1 MTRSS
6 DARTPLP
13 AFQLGII
20 LFIQAA
26 EPITAS
32 VIFPFVNQ
40 FVLESGVTGG
50 DERKVGYYAGIIG
63 SLFFLSE
70 FVTVLFW
77 SRLSDRIGRKPVLLA
92 GMVGLFVT
100 ILSAGLS
107 KSYAAFALSRCIQ
120 GAFNGNVGVAKNVM
134 VEITDSSNIAD
145 AFSFLPPVWT
155 MGNTFG
161 PLIGGEL
168 ADPGSR
174 WPGTFGKIPFFIE
187 YPYFLPC
194 ATASFFAL
202 LCSILGALVLK
213 ETHPTKLAEKRQ
225 SNLAAS
231 RRDYG
236 SINNESVEE
245 YPAAEDT
252 SSAAD
257 ASSPP
262 IRSVL
267 IRPIVISLTTHA
279 FQAVTMES
287 FRTLLPLML
296 STSIHLGGLALSSA
310 RIGTIMA
317 VWGFCNGGFQLVF
330 FARAIRKFG
339 PKKTFGIAYGSYA
352 ICFALY
358 PVMSYFAKR
367 ANGVDAKVICVLVV
381 QLSCFV
387 LGAMSYGSNQLF
399 IIAAVPGQNSLAT
412 VNGLTQMVS
421 SIMRSLAPSIS
432 SSLFSL
438 SVEHNLLGGYLV
450 YLIIVLTIMV
460 GLYAASRLPD
470 KIEGGR

>member
-1 MTRSS
+1 MRKFTLLWDSTCNFALVRLLARCLTIALMTRSPES

-40 FVLESGVTGG
+40 FVLESGVTRG

-100 ILSAGLS
+100 ILCAGLS
-107 KSYAAFALSRCIQ
+107 KSYIAFALSRCIQ

-161 PLIGGEL
+161 PLIGGSL
-168 ADPGSR
+168 ANPGVR
-174 WPGTFGKIPFFIE
+174 WPGTFGVISFFTE

-202 LCSILGALVLK
+202 LCSILGVFFLR
-213 ETHPTKLAEKRQ
+213 ETHPTKLAEKKRRETE
-225 SNLAAS
+225 LAAS
-231 RRDYG
+231 SSRNYG
-236 SINNESVEE
+236 SINNDLVEDYSVTEGAT
-245 YPAAEDT
+245 PSCT
-252 SSAAD
+252 V
-257 ASSPP
+257 SSPSV
-262 IRSVL
+262 RSVL
-267 IRPIVISLTTHA
+267 VRPIVISLTTHA

-296 STSIHLGGLALSSA
+296 STSIPIGGLAFSSA

-317 VWGFCNGGFQLVF
+317 VWGFCNGGFQLIF
-330 FARAIRKFG
+330 FARAIRRFG
-339 PKKTFGIAYGSYA
+339 PKKTFRIAYGSYA

-367 ANGVDAKVICVLVV
+367 ANGVDAKVVCVLVL

-412 VNGLTQMVS
+412 VNGLTQMRTKDSEDVPRQKVIHS
-421 SIMRSLAPSIS
+421 P
-432 SSLFSL
+432 
-438 SVEHNLLGGYLV
+438 Y
-450 YLIIVLTIMV
+450 
-460 GLYAASRLPD
+460 
-470 KIEGGR
+470 